1 MRIILFFLQQLYFLT
16 ISMKKLLKEKLHFQK
31 KSLFTKMY
39 KNFQKLLIS
48 LIQNLHKNGRNFN
61 QL

>member
-16 ISMKKLLKEKLHFQK
+16 ISMKKLLKEKLQK